1 MTPERWQRIGE
12 IVSAVL
18 ERDVGQ
24 RLSFLQRACEGDEQ
38 LRREVEDLLSAH
50 ENARSFLERPASKSP
65 AVQMWPKT
73 EGIGP
78 TPPVG
83 AAVSETISP
92 GRGVVPLDRGT
103 TLGRYVLQEL
113 VAGGGM
119 GLVYLAYDPELNR
132 KIALKLLRPGAG
144 GNLSR
149 AEARSRLLR
158 EAQAMA
164 QLSHPNV
171 IAVHDVGTFEDQ
183 IFIAM
188 EYISGRT
195 LSQWLEQKPHPY
207 REVLDVFIQAGRGL
221 AAAHAAGVVHRDFKP
236 DNVLV
241 SDNGQVKV
249 LDFGLARA
257 VESVLQESDAQSLQT
272 QGLMGAELST
282 PGLLGAQL
290 TRTGAFLGTPNY
302 MAPEQLIRGPTD
314 ARSDQFSYCVAL
326 YEALYAERP
335 FAGDNVETLLAEV
348 VAGRVSDSP
357 NSRGVPNRIR
367 RILLRGLRPD
377 PKDRYPAIEPLL
389 EAFAE
394 AREPRI
400 QRRRVRALW
409 IGAIGAVIVLAA
421 LLGTGVGG
429 WRDRLMRRIGPLH
442 IQSIAVLPL
451 ENLTGDPSQQY
462 FADGMTDALINNLA
476 QISTLRVISRTSSM
490 RYKDRP
496 LPEIARELNVDA
508 VVEGSVLRSG
518 TRVRVNGQLVNAAT
532 SQHLWAKS
540 YERELADV
548 AGLQGEVAEAIAKE
562 IRVQVSPDELARLA
576 SAPTVN
582 PEAYEHYLKGHFH
595 TLRENKADNEIA
607 IELLEQ
613 AVSRDPKFAR
623 AYAELARAYTA
634 RSFYFAP
641 EAKQWEEKAFVA
653 IEKAVSLDP
662 DLAEAHFARGYFLWT
677 SSNHF
682 PHEQAIQAYR
692 RALAVNPNLDE
703 AHHQLG
709 VIYLHIGL
717 LEKAMDEVQRALVI
731 DPTNT
736 LARYRVGVIL
746 HHQGQYEQAL
756 TILQTVPKKFNP
768 ALVGR
773 QTAWTLFSLGKK
785 EEAAALLEEL
795 FRNNPKDEG
804 GQFTSVQAML
814 LAAAGESLE
823 AQEKIKLA
831 AAQAKGFGHFHHT
844 AYNIACAYAFMNEP
858 ELAVRWLKVAA
869 VDGYP
874 CYPFF
879 EKDASLNNLRGDSRF
894 IQFMADLK
902 KQWEYYK
909 AKL

>member
-18 ERDVGQ
+18 ERDAGQ
-24 RLSFLQRACEGDEQ
+24 QLSFLRDACEGDEQ
-38 LRREVEDLLSAH
+38 LRKEVEDLLSAH
-50 ENARSFLERPASKSP
+50 QNARSFLERPSLKST
-65 AVQMWPKT
+65 AGRIS
-73 EGIGP
+73 E
-78 TPPVG
+78 G
-83 AAVSETISP
+83 AAPTQPAGAEALSETAPSDL
-92 GRGVVPLDRGT
+92 GAGPLDRGT
-103 TLGRYVLQEL
+103 ALGRYVLLEL

-119 GLVYLAYDPELNR
+119 GVVYLAHDPELNR
-132 KIALKLLRPGAG
+132 KVALKLLRPGAW

-149 AEARSRLLR
+149 VEARSRLLR

-164 QLSHPNV
+164 RLSHPNV
-171 IAVHDVGTFEDQ
+171 LAVHDVGTFEDQ

-195 LSQWLEQKPHPY
+195 LSQWLEQTQHPY
-207 REVLDVFIQAGRGL
+207 TDVLDVFIQAGRGL

-257 VESVLQESDAQSLQT
+257 VESVHRKSDTQPLQM
-272 QGLMGAELST
+272 QGLTKAELST

-302 MAPEQLIRGPTD
+302 MAPEQLMRSSTD

-335 FAGDNVETLLAEV
+335 FAGDSVEALLAEV
-348 VAGRVSDSP
+348 VAARVRESP
-357 NSRGVPNRIR
+357 NSRGVPDRIR
-367 RILLRGLRPD
+367 RILLRGLRRD
-377 PKDRYPAIEPLL
+377 PNERYPSMEPLL
-389 EAFAE
+389 EALAE

-400 QRRRVRALW
+400 QRRRPWTLW
-409 IGAIGAVIVLAA
+409 ISAIGAIIVLAA

-429 WRDRLMRRIGPLH
+429 WRDRLIRRIGLLH

-476 QISTLRVISRTSSM
+476 QIRNLRVISRTSSM
-490 RYKDRP
+490 RYKGRA

-518 TRVRVNGQLVNAAT
+518 TQVRVNGQLVSAA
-532 SQHLWAKS
+532 SGQHLWAKS
-540 YERELADV
+540 YQRELADI
-548 AGLQGEVAEAIAKE
+548 ASLQGEVAEAIAKE
-562 IRVQVSPDELARLA
+562 IRIQVTPDELARLA

-582 PEAYEHYLKGHFH
+582 PEVYENYLKGHFH

-607 IELLEQ
+607 IRLLEQ
-613 AVSRDPKFAR
+613 AVSSDPKFAR
-623 AYAELARAYTA
+623 AYAELARAYTV

-641 EAKQWEEKAFVA
+641 DDKQWEEKAFVA
-653 IEKAVSLDP
+653 FEKALSLDP
-662 DLAEAHFARGYFLWT
+662 DLAEAHLARGFLLWT
-677 SSNHF
+677 SSNRF

-717 LEKAMDEVQRALVI
+717 LEKAMDEVQKALATN
-731 DPTNT
+731 PTNT
-736 LARYRVGVIL
+736 LARYRVGVVL
-746 HHQGQYEQAL
+746 HHQAQYEQAL
-756 TILQTVPKKFNP
+756 AILQTIPKEFNP

-785 EEAAALLEEL
+785 EEAVALIEES
-795 FRNNPKDEG
+795 FRNNPNDEG

-814 LAAAGESLE
+814 LAAAGESRK

-831 AAQAKGFGHFHHT
+831 AGQAKGFGHFHHT
-844 AYNIACAYAFMNEP
+844 AYNIASAHALMNEP
-858 ELAVRWLKVAA
+858 ELALQWLRVAA

-874 CYPFF
+874 CYPLFDR
-879 EKDASLNNLRGDSRF
+879 DASLNNLRGDSRF
-894 IQFMADLK
+894 VQFMADLK